1 MGQRKQGQGCDWGER
16 RTALDI
22 AHPPRSN
29 RRMQRFPDVMILAAG
44 LGTRM
49 RPLTDG
55 TPKPLLKLAGK
66 PLLDRV
72 ATLAHSEGATRFV
85 INAHHHLEQMKPHV
99 LALDASLGGTR
110 FELSVEETLLNTG
123 GGVKSALPLL
133 EGDPILVMNSDS
145 LWLAGDRPLS
155 RMIEAYDGKI
165 VLLCVHPFRASGFH
179 RRSHDFCL
187 APNGEVTNDAG
198 APVIYAGSALIPRDL
213 IEAAPDGPFSL
224 FDLFDAALQ
233 RGELRGVALGSDWLH
248 IGDPEA
254 LAAAE
259 ARLA

>member
-1 MGQRKQGQGCDWGER
+1 ME
-16 RTALDI
+16 
-22 AHPPRSN
+22 
-29 RRMQRFPDVMILAAG
+29 RFPDVMILAAG

-49 RPLTDG
+49 RPLTDV
-55 TPKPLLKLAGK
+55 TPKPLLPLAGT

-72 ATLAHSEGATRFV
+72 AGLAKAEGATRIV
-85 INAHHHLEQMKPHV
+85 VNAHHHADRVEAHAQKAGYLV
-99 LALDASLGGTR
+99 SR
-110 FELSVEETLLNTG
+110 EETLLDTG
-123 GGVKSALPLL
+123 GGVKAALPLL
-133 EGDPILVMNSDS
+133 TTDPILVMNSDS
-145 LWLAGDRPLS
+145 LWLGGDHPLT
-155 RMIEAYDGKI
+155 RMVEAYDGHI

-198 APVIYAGSALIPRDL
+198 APVIYAGTALIPRAL
-213 IEAAPDGPFSL
+213 IEVAPEGPFSL

-248 IGDPEA
+248 VGDPEA

>member
-1 MGQRKQGQGCDWGER
+1 ME
-16 RTALDI
+16 
-22 AHPPRSN
+22 
-29 RRMQRFPDVMILAAG
+29 RFPDVMILAAG

-49 RPLTDG
+49 RPLTDA

-72 ATLAHSEGATRFV
+72 ASLAHAEGATRFV
-85 INAHHHLEQMKPHV
+85 VNAHHHVDQMKPHV
-99 LALDASLGGTR
+99 MALDASIAGTQ

-123 GGVKSALPLL
+123 GGLKAALPLL
-133 EGDPILVMNSDS
+133 EGDPILVMNADS
-145 LWLAGDRPLS
+145 LWLTGDTPLT
-155 RMIEAYDGKI
+155 RMVEAYDGRI
-165 VLLCVHPFRASGFH
+165 VLLCVHPFRATGFT

-187 APNGEVTNDAG
+187 APDGEVTNDRG
-198 APVIYAGSALIPRDL
+198 APVIYAGSALIPRGL
-213 IEAAPDGPFSL
+213 VEAAPDGPFSL

-233 RGELRGVALGSDWLH
+233 RGELRGVALGTQWLH

-254 LAAAE
+254 LVAAE